1 MLQVPQEG
9 VLYNGSLA
17 FVVKRPSG
25 KQPEWVTGPQGKDLT
40 LSLEKVSERLHS
52 QQGGSRIKRMTGAAS
67 VPVGGAVHWQPFC
80 GCWNNSR
87 NCLAASPAICHQA
100 LCSLSPAGVRDARS
114 LAAAFNTRLRGRTV
128 CCGNVKGWDA
138 SEALSARAML
148 SVSCLA

>member
-1 MLQVPQEG
+1 MLQVPLEG

-40 LSLEKVSERLHS
+40 LGLEKVSERLHS

-80 GCWNNSR
+80 GCWNNVWQVSGCDSACR
-87 NCLAASPAICHQA
+87 HQDLGRRLEVHTALWWQLA
-100 LCSLSPAGVRDARS
+100 
-114 LAAAFNTRLRGRTV
+114 
-128 CCGNVKGWDA
+128 
-138 SEALSARAML
+138 
-148 SVSCLA
+148 